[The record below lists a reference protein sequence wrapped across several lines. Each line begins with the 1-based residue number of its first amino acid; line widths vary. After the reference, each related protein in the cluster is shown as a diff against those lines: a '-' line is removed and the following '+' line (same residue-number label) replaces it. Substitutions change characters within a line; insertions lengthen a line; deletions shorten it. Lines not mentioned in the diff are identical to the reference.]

1 MDAGG
6 DAVRDHCQTTPY
18 AGGGVARS
26 RYNPSVNCIQER
38 A

>member
-1 MDAGG
+1 MQTAPS
-6 DAVRDHCQTTPY
+6 VRTDHCQTTPY

-26 RYNPSVNCIQER
+26 RYNPAVNRIQER

>member
-1 MDAGG
+1 MDARRHV
-6 DAVRDHCQTTPY
+6 APDHCQTTPY

-26 RYNPSVNCIQER
+26 RYNPAVNRIQER